1 MFVHRW
7 GATSATMP
15 ASRLQSA
22 GLLLFRP
29 RDNHIQVL
37 LGHPGGPF
45 WRRRDQGVW
54 TIPKGLIAPGES
66 SLSTALREFVEE
78 TGHRPAGE
86 PLALGSA
93 KQPGGKVVHV
103 WAVQG
108 DWDPVELQSNTF
120 EMEWPPRSGR
130 RQEFPEIDRA
140 AWFSIAEA
148 RAKILKGQ
156 AVFMDRLLETVGK
169 VEDS

>member
-1 MFVHRW
+1 MGSHLI
-7 GATSATMP
+7 TMP

-22 GLLLFRP
+22 GLLLFRL

-45 WRRRDQGVW
+45 WRRRDHGVW
-54 TIPKGLIAPGES
+54 TIPKGLIAPGETS
-66 SLSTALREFVEE
+66 RSTALREFVEE

-93 KQPGGKVVHV
+93 MQPGGKVVHV

-108 DWDPVELQSNTF
+108 DWDPVELLSNTF
-120 EMEWPPRSGR
+120 EMEWPPRSGQ

-140 AWFSIAEA
+140 A
-148 RAKILKGQ
+148 
-156 AVFMDRLLETVGK
+156 
-169 VEDS
+169 